1 MKAKFLL
8 AGCVALAAAA
18 AASGA
23 PKRTLPPVVQELA
36 GCRTQADD
44 AARLRCYDAAA
55 AALAR
60 AAESGDIVLVDRE
73 DVRKTRRSLF
83 GFNVP
88 KLPFFS
94 GDDSASEQRD
104 EITAKIAS
112 AHSLGNGKFAIRLED
127 GAVWETTE
135 AKAAV
140 GAPRA
145 GNEVTIKRGSLGGY
159 FLRIKGQRTL
169 RARRVS

>member
-1 MKAKFLL
+1 MNARILF
-8 AGCVALAAAA
+8 AGCLALAVAATA
-18 AASGA
+18 GAA
-23 PKRTLPPVVQELA
+23 PKRTPSPILRELGA
-36 GCRTQADD
+36 CRTQADD

-55 AALAR
+55 AALTQ
-60 AAESGDIVLVDRE
+60 AADKGDIVIVDRE

-94 GDDSASEQRD
+94 GDDSASSQQD
-104 EITAKIAS
+104 EITAKIAG
-112 AHSLGNGKFAIRLED
+112 AHSLGNGKWSIRLED

-135 AKAAV
+135 GKAAV
-140 GAPRA
+140 RAPRA

-159 FLRIKGQRTL
+159 FLRIGQQRTL

>member
-1 MKAKFLL
+1 MKARILF

-18 AASGA
+18 AASAA
-23 PKRTLPPVVQELA
+23 PKRTLPPAVQELA
-36 GCRTQADD
+36 ACRTLAADD
-44 AARLRCYDAAA
+44 ARLRCYDAAA

-94 GDDSASEQRD
+94 GDDSAADQQD
-104 EITAKIAS
+104 EITARIAG
-112 AHSLGNGKFAIRLED
+112 AHSIGNGKWIIRLED

-135 AKAAV
+135 GKAAV
-140 GAPRA
+140 RAPRA

-159 FLRIKGQRTL
+159 FLRIAGQRTL

>member
-1 MKAKFLL
+1 MKSKILF
-8 AGCVALAAAA
+8 AGCAVLAAAG
-18 AASGA
+18 ASAA
-23 PKRTLPPVVQELA
+23 PKRTLPPVVQQLSA
-36 GCRTQADD
+36 CRAQTDD
-44 AARLRCYDAAA
+44 AARLRCFDEAA

-60 AAESGDIVLVDRE
+60 AADSGDVVVVDRD

-94 GDDSASEQRD
+94 GDESASDQQD

-112 AHSLGNGKFAIRLED
+112 AYSLGNGKFAIRLED
-127 GAVWETTE
+127 GAIWETTE

-140 GAPRA
+140 RTPRA

-159 FLRIKGQRTL
+159 FLRIAGQRTL

>member
-1 MKAKFLL
+1 MKSKILFV
-8 AGCVALAAAA
+8 GCVALAATANA
-18 AASGA
+18 A
-23 PKRTLPPVVQELA
+23 PKRSLPPVVQDLTA
-36 GCRTQADD
+36 CRAQADD
-44 AARLRCYDAAA
+44 AARLKCYDEAA
-55 AALAR
+55 AALVR
-60 AAESGDIVLVDRE
+60 AADSGEVVVVDRD

-94 GDDSASEQRD
+94 GDDSASDQQD
-104 EITAKIAS
+104 EITAKIAG
-112 AHSLGNGKFAIRLED
+112 AHEIGNGKFSIRLED

-140 GAPRA
+140 RSPRA
-145 GNEVTIKRGSLGGY
+145 GNEVTIKRGSLGGF
-159 FLRIKGQRTL
+159 FLTIKGQRTL

>member
-1 MKAKFLL
+1 MNARILFL
-8 AGCVALAAAA
+8 GGVALAAAA

-36 GCRTQADD
+36 ACRTLADD
-44 AARLRCYDAAA
+44 AARLKCYDAAA

-60 AAESGDIVLVDRE
+60 AAESGDVVLVDRE

-94 GDDSASEQRD
+94 GDESASEQRD
-104 EITAKIAS
+104 EITAKIAG
-112 AHSLGNGKFAIRLED
+112 AHSIGNGKWSIRLDD

-135 AKAAV
+135 SKAAV
-140 GAPRA
+140 RAPRP

-159 FLRIKGQRTL
+159 FLRISGQRTL

>member
-1 MKAKFLL
+1 MNARILFG
-8 AGCVALAAAA
+8 GCLALAAATA
-18 AASGA
+18 AGAA
-23 PKRTLPPVVQELA
+23 PKRTVPPVVQELSA
-36 GCRTQADD
+36 CRALADD

-55 AALAR
+55 AALAQ
-60 AAESGDIVLVDRE
+60 AADKGDIVIVDRD
-73 DVRKTRRSLF
+73 DVRKTRKSLF

-94 GDDSASEQRD
+94 GDDSASDQQD
-104 EITAKIAS
+104 EITAKIAG
-112 AHSLGNGKFAIRLED
+112 AHSLGNGKWAIRLED

-140 GAPRA
+140 RTPRA
-145 GNEVTIKRGSLGGY
+145 GDEVLIKRGSLGGY